1 MSPATGNPPQVVF
14 VDGIGGR
21 RFLRRPLLSYF
32 AARGHACHHFD
43 YRPSRESFDTIR
55 ARLGDR
61 LAAIGGQGSY
71 VLIGYSF
78 GGLLARSVLTARPD
92 LPPPTR
98 LFLVA
103 SPTHSLRMCRMVS
116 HWPLFR
122 WLTGDCGQVLAADA
136 RMQAVAFPAVATMC
150 IYGTNGYTGR
160 FALAGR
166 TPNDGMVSVEEV
178 DPRRFKDILS
188 VRAMHPFIATSRA
201 VIEAIESRV
210 SG

>member
-1 MSPATGNPPQVVF
+1 MRPATGSPPQVVF

-21 RFLRRPLLSYF
+21 RFLRRPLLSHF
-32 AARGHACHHFD
+32 AARGHACHYFD

-55 ARLGDR
+55 ARLGER
-61 LAAIGGQGSY
+61 LAAIGSQGAY

-92 LPPPTR
+92 LPPPAR

-103 SPTHSLRMCRMVS
+103 SPTHSLRMCRIVS

-136 RMQAVAFPAVATMC
+136 RMQAVTFPAVATMC
-150 IYGTNGYTGR
+150 IYGTNGYAGP

-166 TPNDGMVSVEEV
+166 TPNDGMVSVDEV
-178 DPRRFKDILS
+178 DPRRFKDTLS
-188 VRAMHPFIATSRA
+188 VRATHPFIATSRA
-201 VIEAIESRV
+201 VIEAIGSRV